1 MNILVI
7 FTGGTIAS
15 SESNGYLS
23 PNDATKMKLISLY
36 KGNYAQEMIDFDIHF
51 EMLSPYQILSENL
64 EACYI
69 NKLVDTIFNVMS
81 TANSYDGIIVTHGTD
96 TLQYTA
102 AALGL
107 CFRNTNLPILLV
119 SSNYILEDSRANG
132 LDNFAAAVEYIGNKE
147 ASGVF
152 VSYANDV
159 FPAIIHP
166 ATKLFPHFPYS
177 DELYSLDDLEDINL
191 FSDNERDIDFASI
204 SLCDQSPVLYFHAM
218 PGYTYPTLTDC
229 TKAIIIES
237 YHSGTL
243 CTAGSSL
250 KNFCEDAFS
259 KNIPV
264 YLVGVEDRTA
274 YESTKEYDNL
284 HIQVLPKCSPIT
296 AYMLAWYLYSRL

>member
-15 SESNGYLS
+15 CESDGYLS
-23 PNDATKMKLISLY
+23 PNDATKMKLLALY
-36 KGNYAQEMIDFDIHF
+36 QQAYSQEITFFDIQF
-51 EMLSPYQILSENL
+51 DMLSPYQILSENL
-64 EACYI
+64 EAFYI
-69 NKLVDTIFNVMS
+69 NKLVDTVSDVMS
-81 TANSYDGIIVTHGTD
+81 TKHSYDGIIVTHGTD

-107 CFRNTNLPILLV
+107 CFRNTNVPIILV

-132 LDNFAAAVEYIGNKE
+132 LDNFAAAVEYICNRE

-159 FPAIIHP
+159 FPALMHS

-177 DELYSLDDLEDINL
+177 DELYSLDDLADINL
-191 FSDNERDIDFASI
+191 FSDNESSIDFASI
-204 SLCDQSPVLYFHAM
+204 MLRDENPVLYFHAM
-218 PGYTYPTLTDC
+218 PGFSYPAIADT

-250 KNFCEDAFS
+250 KTFCEDAFA

-274 YESTKEYDNL
+274 YESTKEYDTL
-284 HIQVLPKCSPIT
+284 HIKVLPKCSPIT
-296 AYMLAWYLYSRL
+296 AYMLAWYLWSR

>member
-15 SESNGYLS
+15 SESNGYLG
-23 PNDATKMKLISLY
+23 PDDTTKMKLLALFQD
-36 KGNYAQEMIDFDIHF
+36 NYAQKMSEYDIHF
-51 EMLSPYQILSENL
+51 EMQSPYQILSENL
-64 EACYI
+64 EASYI
-69 NKLVDTIFNVMS
+69 NKLVDTVSGIMS
-81 TANSYDGIIVTHGTD
+81 TNHSYDGIIITHGTD

-107 CFRNTNLPILLV
+107 CFRNTKLPIVLV

-132 LDNFAAAVEYIGNKE
+132 LTNFAAAVDYICGNNP
-147 ASGVF
+147 AGVF
-152 VSYANDV
+152 VSYANAGQ
-159 FPAIIHP
+159 PAVMHP
-166 ATKLFPHFPYS
+166 ATKLFPHAAYN
-177 DELYSLDDLEDINL
+177 DELYSLADFADINL
-191 FSDNERDIDFASI
+191 FGDREADIDFS
-204 SLCDQSPVLYFHAM
+204 SVRLCEPSPVLFFHAM
-218 PGYTYPTLTDC
+218 PGQMYPTLTNNI
-229 TKAIIIES
+229 KAIIIES

-250 KNFCEDAFS
+250 NKFCEDAFT

-296 AYMLAWYLYSRL
+296 AYMMAWYLYS